1 MSANREALRMMN
13 GREPVELGEGVT
25 PERAVALVVDV
36 IDLGYRAHG
45 ENGRASLAAVQIDW
59 MMQQWADAEERFDHL
74 LIAFHDA
81 IRRPLG
87 VTPDSGAEFYDPR
100 MAEEAEERRRLK
112 QAGGRH
118 AYRPHKLYPHFCA
131 QCGYAEREAL
141 MHLPAADAGFK
152 ERGGGSAS

>member
-1 MSANREALRMMN
+1 MSAERDEKLAEALDYLRMP
-13 GREPVELGEGVT
+13 EVTKAKYAVVPVQGDRQAVAIIEGVIADM
-25 PERAVALVVDV
+25 RAD
-36 IDLGYRAHG
+36 RA
-45 ENGRASLAAVQIDW
+45 R
-59 MMQQWADAEERFDHL
+59 L

-100 MAEEAEERRRLK
+100 MADEAEGRRRLK

-131 QCGYAEREAL
+131 QCGYAQREAL
-141 MHLPAADAGFK
+141 MHLPADDAGLN
-152 ERGGGSAS
+152 ERGGGSAA